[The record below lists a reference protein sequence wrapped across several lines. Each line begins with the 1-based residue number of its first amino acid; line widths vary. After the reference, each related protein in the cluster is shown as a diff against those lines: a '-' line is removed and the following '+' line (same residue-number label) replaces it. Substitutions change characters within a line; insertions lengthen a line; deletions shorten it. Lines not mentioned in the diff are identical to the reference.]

1 MARMNAALIRIRGRL
16 DRFGMLLSGLCMVHC
31 VAGVVIVLGLGLSG
45 GLLLDPAIHRIGL
58 LLATL
63 TAAIAI
69 GLGAL
74 RHGGRAPVVVASLGL
89 AFMGTGLL
97 VDHGVREATL
107 TVIGVG
113 LVALGHVLNLR
124 RAH

>member
-1 MARMNAALIRIRGRL
+1 MESALARIRGKL
-16 DRFGMLLSGLCMVHC
+16 DRFGMVLSGLCMVHC
-31 VAGVVIVLGLGLSG
+31 VAGVVLVVGLGLTG
-45 GLLLDPAIHRIGL
+45 GLLLNPAIHRVGL

-74 RHGGRAPVVVASLGL
+74 RHRGRAPVAVASLGL
-89 AFMGTGLL
+89 AFMGSGLL
-97 VDHGVREATL
+97 VDHGVKEATL
-107 TVIGVG
+107 TVIGVS
-113 LVALGHVLNLR
+113 LVAAAHVLNLR